1 MMTTP
6 AERTKAVLNT
16 RDFLEL
22 LSTAGKVEIP
32 GLVQSVAIGLLKHYP
47 LSNDLDISASV
58 LPTVWA
64 HPSTPGRDEQTRAR
78 ARIVKLNVTRPVHE

>member
-1 MMTTP
+1 MTTP
-6 AERTKAVLNT
+6 IERTKAVLET

-22 LSTAGKVEIP
+22 LSTAGKVDIP
-32 GLVQSVAIGLLKHYP
+32 GLVQSVAKGLLRHYP

-64 HPSTPGRDEQTRAR
+64 HPSTPGRDEKPRAR
-78 ARIVKLNVTRPVHE
+78 ARIVKLNVTRHIQE